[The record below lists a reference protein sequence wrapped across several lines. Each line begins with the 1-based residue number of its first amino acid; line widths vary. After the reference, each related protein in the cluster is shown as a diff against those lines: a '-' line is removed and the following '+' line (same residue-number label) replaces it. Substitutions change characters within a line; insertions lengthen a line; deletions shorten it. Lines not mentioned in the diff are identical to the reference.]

1 MNNNELQQL
10 TESISKSLFNKP
22 FKHKAYFNNRLRTTG
37 GRYLLKSHNIE
48 INNKQY
54 KFYGKEAVVEI
65 IKHELCHY
73 HLHLEGKGYQH
84 RDKDFKSLSKLT
96 GAPRYCTPIETY
108 EERVNHIYKCNNCGK
123 QFKRIRKVNIRKMVC
138 GYCNGNLSESID

>member
-1 MNNNELQQL
+1 MNNKELQRL
-10 TESISKSLFNKP
+10 TESISENLFNKK

-48 INNKQY
+48 VNNKQ
-54 KFYGKEAVVEI
+54 FDTYGTKAVIDI

-84 RDKDFKSLSKLT
+84 RDKDFKELSRIT
-96 GAPRYCTPIETY
+96 GAPRYCSAITNY
-108 EERVNHIYKCNNCGK
+108 EDRVKHVYQCNHCGTE
-123 QFKRIRKVNIRKMVC
+123 FKRIRKVNTQKMVC
-138 GYCNGNLSESID
+138 GICSGKLIEIC